1 MTIASILT
9 KMQVLDNEL
18 DVSSG
23 GADETR
29 AISALD
35 MAQDAFEAFIANHP
49 GLLGTKTDT
58 TTTTASTEATAWP
71 STLMRLDNMYLMNT
85 SSTPNLPQW
94 EIEIIQDVGGHIP
107 AGGAWPFGLYSTTPM
122 GKGAPRKAFTD
133 RANFYWQP
141 LPDATYTVRLYGLF
155 SKDEITS
162 RSATF
167 AYPDVVAVPMAAY
180 AVRMMEMGIDDPSDE
195 LAALAEEL
203 YAPVINLL
211 RQPTRQRAQA
221 RQYQYFHTT

>member
-29 AISALD
+29 SISALD

-49 GLLGTKTDT
+49 DLLGTAAT
-58 TTTTASTEATAWP
+58 TTTTANTEATTWP

-107 AGGAWPFGLYSTTPM
+107 AGGAWPFGLYSTIPM
-122 GKGAPRKAFTD
+122 GKGAPRKAYTN

-141 LPDATYTVRLYGLF
+141 LPDAVYTVRIYGLY
-155 SKDEITS
+155 SKTDITS

-167 AYPDVVAVPMAAY
+167 EYPDVVSLPMAAY
-180 AVRMMEMGIDDPSDE
+180 AVRMMEMGVDDPSEE
-195 LAALAEEL
+195 LAALAEEI

-211 RQPTRQRAQA
+211 RQPVRQRAQS